1 MKTPLDM
8 NKLKDD
14 LIRDE
19 GRVDEI
25 YIDSLGH
32 KTFGIGHLV
41 TEVDNEYNYPVG
53 TEVDS
58 DRVSECFE
66 DDLDSAVL
74 DAAELYGC
82 ELWWSLDGEIQSI
95 LVNMIFNLGR
105 TRLKGFRR
113 MNIAISE
120 GDWKEAAKEGRDSR
134 WYFQVGNRA
143 ERLMTRMENF
153 SE

>member
-25 YIDSLGH
+25 YIDSL
-32 KTFGIGHLV
+32 
-41 TEVDNEYNYPVG
+41 
-53 TEVDS
+53 
-58 DRVSECFE
+58 
-66 DDLDSAVL
+66 
-74 DAAELYGC
+74 
-82 ELWWSLDGEIQSI
+82 
-95 LVNMIFNLGR
+95 VNMIFNLGR
-105 TRLKGFRR
+105 TRLRGFRR
-113 MNIAISE
+113 MNIAISA

>member
-1 MKTPLDM
+1 MKRLLDV
-8 NKLKDD
+8 NGLKDD

-41 TEVDNEYNYPVG
+41 LEVDNEYNYPVG
-53 TEVDS
+53 TEVDP
-58 DRVSECFE
+58 DRVDECFE
-66 DDLDSAVL
+66 DDLFEAQHDCVG
-74 DAAELYGC
+74 LYGS
-82 ELWWSLDGEIQSI
+82 EQWWNLDGEIQSI
-95 LVNMIFNLGR
+95 LINMMFNLGR

-113 MNIAISE
+113 MNEAISK
-120 GDWKEAAKEGRDSR
+120 GDWKTAAMEGRDSR